1 MSKTNNVVYFSVVML
16 LVALVASTA
25 FLIPTSNRSQDDYT
39 EAIVQARIAIWK
51 DINTGGASSGAI
63 AIMDGGR
70 IVYSEGF
77 GMANRENSTPVN
89 SNTVYNIGS
98 ISKAFCAVAVM
109 KLADDGKIKLD
120 DPVVKYLPEF
130 TMADPRYQ
138 NIMVRM
144 LLNHQSGLPGT
155 VSANADCYQYN
166 PNFYQ
171 EALAAFANAHLR
183 SNPGEF
189 APYTN
194 DGFTLAEML
203 VAKVSGQNYSEY
215 LRQEIYQP
223 LGLSHTGVSGDLE
236 GKVRAEFYRLDN
248 GQSTPAEVLSV
259 LGAGGLSSTA
269 VDLVRFADS
278 FSVGGKQILSQS
290 SIDEMTKAQPSA
302 FAAEAMREAGI
313 NPEMSFGLGLDL
325 VDVPYYSSRG
335 VHVIGKGGDTS
346 DYHSMLLSAPD
357 QRISVAVTE
366 TGHECNAAKIAIK
379 TLNTVLQLKGVIQKD
394 TVPEV
399 TPPPS
404 TEPIPASYSA
414 FEGYYAGRYKV
425 SFDFQSNACV
435 VTILGNDGSSS
446 DLLLSYR
453 DGNFYLGDGS
463 ELCFITVNGH
473 NYLLIKIWENMVYMG
488 FMEQVPAVA
497 NPQSLAID
505 VNGVV
510 WLRRN
515 VAPYEG
521 LTGPSHVSVSGVIS
535 DLPGYVMFSGLKQV
549 ESPTYAGMPAQ
560 SVRDQ
565 TELNLINRDGE
576 VWAQVY
582 DALYCQST
590 LAAPISKGSSAVAIG
605 ADGYS
610 QWGVLVEDSV
620 LSFQKPAGDH
630 VWVFSAAG
638 GLIYDSATSSSA
650 VYAPAG
656 SYVEFAGYNGD
667 VLGVTAK

>member
-1 MSKTNNVVYFSVVML
+1 MSKTNYVLYISVIVL
-16 LVALVASTA
+16 LIAIVATTA
-25 FLIPTSNRSQDDYT
+25 FITPNNHSSNDDYS
-39 EAIVQARIAIWK
+39 EAIAQARISLWK
-51 DINTGGASSGAI
+51 DINSGGSSSGAI

-89 SNTVYNIGS
+89 SNTIYNIGS
-98 ISKAFCAVAVM
+98 ISKTFCAVAVM
-109 KLADDGKIKLD
+109 KLVDDGKIKLD

-130 TMADPRYQ
+130 RMADPRYQ
-138 NIMVRM
+138 NITVRM

-155 VSANADCYQYN
+155 VAANADCYQYN
-166 PNFYQ
+166 PTFYQ
-171 EALAAFANAHLR
+171 EVLAALADAHLR
-183 SNPGEF
+183 ANPGEY

-223 LGLSHTGVSGDLE
+223 LGLTHTSTSGDIE
-236 GKVRAEFYRLDN
+236 DRVFAQYYRLDN
-248 GQSTPAEVLSV
+248 GQSTPHEVLSV

-269 VDLVRFADS
+269 VDLARFIDS
-278 FSVGGKQILSQS
+278 LSAGGKHILAQS
-290 SIDEMTKAQPSA
+290 SIDEMTRAQPSA
-302 FAAEAMREAGI
+302 FATEAMHEVGI

-325 VDVPYYSSRG
+325 VDVPYYISRG
-335 VHVIGKGGDTS
+335 VKVIGKGGDTS
-346 DYHSMLLSAPD
+346 DYHSMLVSAPD

-366 TGHECNAAKIAIK
+366 TGHECSAAKIAIE
-379 TLNTVLQLKGVIQKD
+379 TLNSVLQQKGVIQKD
-394 TVPEV
+394 AAPEV
-399 TPPPS
+399 TSPV
-404 TEPIPASYSA
+404 TQQQIPASYSA
-414 FEGYYAGRYKV
+414 FEGYYAPRYKV
-425 SFDFQSNACV
+425 SLDYQSSACV
-435 VTILGNDGSSS
+435 VTILGNDGSTSN
-446 DLLLSYR
+446 LLLSYR
-453 DGNFYLGDGS
+453 DGKFYLGDGS
-463 ELCFITVNGH
+463 ELCFIAVNGH
-473 NYLLIKIWENMVYMG
+473 NFLLIKIWENMVYMG
-488 FMEQVPAVA
+488 FMEQLPPVD
-497 NPQSLAID
+497 NPQSLGTD

-521 LTGPSHVSVSGVIS
+521 LTGPTHVSVSSVIS

-549 ESPTYAGMPAQ
+549 ESQTYAGMPAK

-565 TELNLINRDGE
+565 TELNLVNKDGQ

-582 DALYCQST
+582 DALYSPSS
-590 LAAPISKGSSAVAIG
+590 LATSVSKGASTVAIG

-610 QWGVLVEDSV
+610 QWSVLNQDSV

-638 GLIYDSATSSSA
+638 SLVYDSATSSGE

-656 SYVEFAGYNGD
+656 SYIEFAGNPGD
-667 VLGVTAK
+667 ALTVIAK